1 MIVIKEDYVIQI
13 MNVNVMRVGRAR
25 IVISKNVL
33 VTVVMLVFVYV
44 LKVTKQFA
52 NVIQDLQVMLVKKK
66 NALTIV
72 QVLVDV

>member
-13 MNVNVMRVGRAR
+13 MNVNVMMVGRAR